1 MANKFFNAVKSAFIV
16 VEEETKPQVINETK
30 VTMPKVSENTVV
42 INEKTVNSINQSLL
56 DKLCERLE
64 QENMPG
70 PDYMELKT
78 AMNDDFII
86 EAVPD
91 ENKRFA
97 IAFKTLQAS
106 APKLTKQHVLESI
119 DKYITILKGW
129 ETEALTDVNQKRSE
143 ISNKKK
149 EIESLTQQMNEL
161 LKKRNELQSDVDKT
175 EEKCSKNET
184 DMKNAVGFLVNK
196 LTEDKMKIDSVL

>member
-16 VEEETKPQVINETK
+16 VEEETKPQVVNETK
-30 VTMPKVSENTVV
+30 ETALKVSENTVV

-106 APKLTKQHVLESI
+106 TPKLTKQYVLESI
-119 DKYITILKGW
+119 DKYIAILKGW

-143 ISNKKK
+143 ISDKKK

-184 DMKNAVGFLVNK
+184 DMKNAVDFLVNK